1 MKKILFVLAAL
12 VFASPALA
20 DVNITAVQVGEPAEG
35 RVQISWDASSET
47 NLVRAFGL
55 NVTLDNDANVVS
67 ATGMSTDYWVYPGTI
82 VIAADGTITDAG
94 SIAAEYDDLPS
105 DTLPGPPDGNG
116 VTLECASLYA
126 PVGPGSPNAP
136 ATSGILAELVVD
148 KSCTLCISA
157 NVSRAGATGVVME
170 NPDEVV
176 TVNYPAVCL
185 DVVVEADE
193 CMKTTHPAYADWET
207 WGKPDCW
214 CYAKQCRG
222 DINGALFLGKPVT
235 GADLIIFKAAF
246 NLADGDLAGVTDGIC
261 ADLNMA
267 PFLGKRVTGADLI
280 IFKQYFNIADASV
293 PECDDTHINFWETP

>member
-82 VIAADGTITDAG
+82 VIAADGTITDTG

-136 ATSGILAELVVD
+136 ATSGILAELVVN

-185 DVVVEADE
+185 DVVVEDE
-193 CMKTTHPAYADWET
+193 ECLKTSDPGYATWEAL
-207 WGKPDCW
+207 GKGDCW
-214 CYAKQCRG
+214 CYRHQCQG
-222 DINGALFLGKPVT
+222 D
-235 GADLIIFKAAF
+235 
-246 NLADGDLAGVTDGIC
+246 ADGIGAFGRWVAL
-261 ADLNMA
+261 ADLNILKA
-267 PFLGKRVTGADLI
+267 EFGKTILELQNAGSNGCADFDHIVTFGRPVALSDL
-280 IFKQYFNIADASV
+280 NILKANFGVSNLPD
-293 PECDDTHINFWETP
+293 CDDTHINEWKTP